1 MINIVSNAKSL
12 YVTTTLCSTLGGLV
26 RLAIVRIAVIIWRV
40 NRPELNFYDFYFF
53 MILRLEFLNFFSR
66 CVYFDLAIRVLITT
80 VSGHT
85 ASFHACSMLVPTI
98 PKSMEASSTVTTYL
112 ELSWCNQCCCGG
124 EYVSW
129 HVVLYII
136 YRKQLSILN
145 AVGFLFYLGIPWESR
160 HGQIWI

>member
-1 MINIVSNAKSL
+1 M
-12 YVTTTLCSTLGGLV
+12 
-26 RLAIVRIAVIIWRV
+26 
-40 NRPELNFYDFYFF
+40 FFF
-53 MILRLEFLNFFSR
+53 MFFFYLLILQSEFLNFFSR

-98 PKSMEASSTVTTYL
+98 PKSMEASSTVATYL

-145 AVGFLFYLGIPWESR
+145 AVGFLFYYIYYFLGFL
-160 HGQIWI
+160 GF

>member
-1 MINIVSNAKSL
+1 
-12 YVTTTLCSTLGGLV
+12 
-26 RLAIVRIAVIIWRV
+26 
-40 NRPELNFYDFYFF
+40 
-53 MILRLEFLNFFSR
+53 MILQLEFLNFFSR

-80 VSGHT
+80 VPGHT

-136 YRKQLSILN
+136 NRKQLSDLN
-145 AVGFLFYLGIPWESR
+145 AVGFLLLLFIIFWVFWVSEPEPPKFLLLWIILNCFQKIEVKRNIPRFCER
-160 HGQIWI
+160 PLKTIIILKYEIL

>member
-12 YVTTTLCSTLGGLV
+12 YVMTTLYSTPGGLV
-26 RLAIVRIAVIIWRV
+26 RLAIVRIVVRMGEV
-40 NRPELNFYDFYFF
+40 KFLCFF
-53 MILRLEFLNFFSR
+53 LCFFFLLILQSEFLNFFSR

-80 VSGHT
+80 VPGHAT
-85 ASFHACSMLVPTI
+85 SFHACSMLVPTI
-98 PKSMEASSTVTTYL
+98 PKSMEASSTVATYL

-145 AVGFLFYLGIPWESR
+145 AVGFLFYYIYYCLGFL
-160 HGQIWI
+160 GF